1 MVKVALRK
9 EMQLKKAAK
18 ILITIGSVLV
28 AVLFVMNYRSSLPQN
43 NQIEPDDYFT
53 LVNKWH
59 YDLMDDDYKLFTI
72 IMSSTLLDPELE
84 VVDASISYAG
94 DNPLY
99 DIEKWAEKNIVNSHQ
114 LEAFGS
120 LGFRGEGPHKG
131 VRQSGKPAI
140 ALKVKVQTLE

>member
-72 IMSSTLLDPELE
+72 I
-84 VVDASISYAG
+84 I
-94 DNPLY
+94 
-99 DIEKWAEKNIVNSHQ
+99 
-114 LEAFGS
+114 
-120 LGFRGEGPHKG
+120 R
-131 VRQSGKPAI
+131 
-140 ALKVKVQTLE
+140 